1 MCVLQNAHKRL
12 ALPSKATNDL
22 DWLQRDVDN
31 EYRIKVSSQS
41 SGQVVW
47 YPW

>member
-31 EYRIKVSSQS
+31 EYRIKVSSYS
-41 SGQVVW
+41 SEHVMQH
-47 YPW
+47 P